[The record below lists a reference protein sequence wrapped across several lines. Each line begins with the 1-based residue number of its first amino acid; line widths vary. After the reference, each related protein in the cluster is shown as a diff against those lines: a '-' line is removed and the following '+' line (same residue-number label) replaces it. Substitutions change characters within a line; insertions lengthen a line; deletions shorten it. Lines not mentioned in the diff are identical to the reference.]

1 MKPPAW
7 SFSSLNAF
15 GTCPRQYHAVKI
27 LKTVAETKGEA
38 TLWGTRFHEV
48 AEHYLKGEQE
58 LPAEFEQ
65 FREYLDQFLAMPGT
79 LSVELELGVNKRLE
93 PCDFLDPDVWCRGIV
108 DVLVRNDG
116 VAYVGDHKTGKR
128 KPNSKQLKLFAAL
141 VFAHYPDVHTCRT
154 AFHWIKTDEVD
165 KVTFNRL
172 QVLEMWETFV
182 PELKQFLEAFKT
194 DTFTPRPSGLCKKH
208 CSVSDCEYCGIGS
221 Y

>member
-48 AEHYLKGEQE
+48 AELYLKGLQE
-58 LPAEFEQ
+58 LPTEFEQ
-65 FREYLDQFLAMPGT
+65 FREYLGQFRFMPGT
-79 LSVELELGVNKRLE
+79 MAPELELGVNRKLE
-93 PCDFLDPDVWCRGIV
+93 ACDFHAPDVWCRGII
-108 DVLVRNDG
+108 DVLKRYNG
-116 VAYVGDHKTGKR
+116 EAYVADHKTGKR
-128 KPNSKQLKLFAAL
+128 KPDSKQLKLFALL
-141 VFAHYPDVHTCRT
+141 VFAHYPDIHTCRT
-154 AFHWIKTDEVD
+154 AFHWIKTGEVD
-165 KVTFNRL
+165 EATFTRD
-172 QVLEMWETFV
+172 QIPEMWETFV

>member
-58 LPAEFEQ
+58 LPEEFEQ
-65 FREYLDQFLAMPGT
+65 FREYLDGFKNKPGVM
-79 LSVELELGVNKRLE
+79 SVELELGVNRKLE
-93 PCDFLDPDVWCRGIV
+93 ACGFLDPDVWCRGII
-108 DVLVRNDG
+108 DVMNVCDG
-116 VAYVGDHKTGKR
+116 VADVSDHKTGKR
-128 KPNSKQLKLFAAL
+128 KPNSKQLKLFSLLA
-141 VFAHYPDVHTCRT
+141 FAHDPEIHTCNT
-154 AFHWIKTDEVD
+154 AFHWIKTGEKDEE
-165 KVTFNRL
+165 TFTREQIPEL
-172 QVLEMWETFV
+172 WQAFV

>member
-48 AEHYLKGEQE
+48 AELYAKREQD
-58 LPAEFEQ
+58 LPEEFEQ
-65 FREYLDQFLAMPGT
+65 YREHFDSTLKVPGT
-79 LSVELELGVNKRLE
+79 IHAELELGVNRKLE
-93 PCDFLDPDVWCRGIV
+93 ACEFFDSDVWCRGIV
-108 DVLVRNDG
+108 DVLIRNEG
-116 VAYVGDHKTGKR
+116 VADVIDWKTGKR
-128 KPNSKQLKLFAAL
+128 KPNSKQLKLFALL
-141 VFAHYPDVHTCRT
+141 VFAHYPDIHTCRT
-154 AFHWIKTDEVD
+154 AFHWIKTGEKDEE
-165 KVTFNRL
+165 TFTREQIPAL
-172 QVLEMWETFV
+172 WQAFV

-194 DTFTPRPSGLCKKH
+194 DTFTPRPSGLCRKH